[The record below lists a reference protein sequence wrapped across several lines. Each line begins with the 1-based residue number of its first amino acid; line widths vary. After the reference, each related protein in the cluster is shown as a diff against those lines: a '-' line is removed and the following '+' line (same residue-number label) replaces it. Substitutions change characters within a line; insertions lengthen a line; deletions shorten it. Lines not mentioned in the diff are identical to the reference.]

1 MYTITYNLKPDNE
14 SAENFYR
21 ILSEYSSEVYAELDE
36 ILYDQLLAYFRY
48 YHHEGGKIYTHEE
61 GYLEL
66 LTLGVLWC
74 VYSGDALATQPSTTD
89 FLQMLADVRENSKQL
104 KPIVDAFR
112 GICLTAMMSPDLYD
126 HMGLA
131 APTLSNL
138 NQLLDWLE
146 ATGEFK
152 QEVLRL
158 RHWENYLDSL
168 SAEKAELM
176 LETIISLGL
185 WFEKDSIEGLG
196 EYTEQVDRYL
206 NELRPKRYWKEDVIF
221 CGRRRVEYHLNMVGA
236 EWLNKAYRQAFLE
249 KTQRVVLLPTCMSI
263 LPKDECKAH
272 EVGDWLKCVHCS
284 EDCQVSQLSYMES
297 EYNFQLF
304 MVPHSSSLKVLPE
317 GLERNELGII
327 GVACAL
333 NLISGG
339 FMLAA
344 LNIPAQCVLLNYSG
358 CKQHWHPEGMP
369 TSLHAHRLVQL
380 LSAQNNNKQLAG
392 A

>member
-1 MYTITYNLKPDNE
+1 MYTITYNLKQDTE
-14 SAENFYR
+14 SAETFYR
-21 ILSEYSSEVYAELDE
+21 TLSVYSNDVYSELDE
-36 ILYDQLLAYFRY
+36 LLYDQLLAYFRY

-74 VYSGDALATQPSTTD
+74 VYSGDALATQPSTTN
-89 FLQMLADVRENSKQL
+89 FLQMLADVRENNTQL

-126 HMGLA
+126 HMGVA
-131 APTLSNL
+131 APTRENL
-138 NQLLDWLE
+138 TQLLDWLE

-158 RHWENYLDSL
+158 RHWENYMTTFTP
-168 SAEKAELM
+168 EKAEHL

-196 EYTEQVDRYL
+196 EYTVQVDRYL

-236 EWLNKAYRQAFLE
+236 EWLNTAYRKDFLE
-249 KTQRVVLLPTCMSI
+249 KSQRVVLLPTCMSL
-263 LPKDECKAH
+263 LPKDDCKAH
-272 EVGDWLKCVHCS
+272 VVGDWLKCAHCS
-284 EDCQVSQLSYMES
+284 ADCQVSQLTDLES
-297 EYNFQLF
+297 KHNFQLF
-304 MVPHSSSLKVLPE
+304 MVPHSSSIKSLPE
-317 GLERNELGII
+317 GIEVSELGII
-327 GVACAL
+327 GVACVL

-344 LNIPAQCVLLNYSG
+344 LNIPAQCVLLDYSG

-369 TSLHAHRLVQL
+369 TSLNAHRLVQL
-380 LSAQNNNKQLAG
+380 LTAQNNNKQLAD